1 MDNARLLNLYFSLVI
16 FQFISI
22 YFELNLLHIVTNVL
36 TAPLVLLIYLRITK
50 FNFKWYLIIILVC
63 LYFTDLFHLLTE
75 PDIDNMFCVFLNA
88 IAYSV
93 LTVFIF
99 KTMEFKKLRELDYI
113 FCLSFGIVFLLFL
126 YVVWVVNDLL
136 IDQNVK
142 YYPLFFLYSV
152 LVFVMS
158 VLLTIKYI
166 IKPNRVNTNLQVIVV
181 CFVVS
186 DVFYVFYVFFSEI
199 HVLKYM
205 VFLPQLLVYYFLLSY
220 ELNRNKIF
228 EIK

>member
-22 YFELNLLHIVTNVL
+22 YFELDFLHIVINVL
-36 TAPLVLLIYLRITK
+36 TAPTILLIYLRMIK
-50 FNFKWYLIIILVC
+50 FNFKWYFIIVLIS

-75 PDIDNMFCVFLNA
+75 PDINNMFCVFLNA
-88 IAYSV
+88 IAYFV
-93 LTVFIF
+93 LTIFIF
-99 KTMEFKKLRELDYI
+99 KTMKFKNLRELDFI
-113 FCLSFGIVFLLFL
+113 FYLSFSIVFLLFL
-126 YVVWVVNDLL
+126 YVVWVVNDML
-136 IDQNVK
+136 IVQNVK
-142 YYPLFFLYSV
+142 HYPLFFLYSM

-166 IKPNRVNTNLQVIVV
+166 VNPNRVNTNLQVIVV
-181 CFVVS
+181 CFVVN
-186 DVFYVFYVFFSEI
+186 DVFYVFYVFYNEI

>member
-1 MDNARLLNLYFSLVI
+1 
-16 FQFISI
+16 
-22 YFELNLLHIVTNVL
+22 
-36 TAPLVLLIYLRITK
+36 
-50 FNFKWYLIIILVC
+50 
-63 LYFTDLFHLLTE
+63 LLTE

-88 IAYSV
+88 IAYST
-93 LTVFIF
+93 LTASIF

-113 FCLSFGIVFLLFL
+113 FYISFLVVFLLFL

-166 IKPNRVNTNLQVIVV
+166 IKPNRVNTNLQVIIV

-186 DVFYVFYVFFSEI
+186 DVFYVFYVFYSEI